1 MSAKAR
7 NRKFFAIIYRFTK
20 FHLALSSCQF
30 QQDNRI
36 AYFGMR
42 IFRMFFDCPVEMTA
56 LRIPGI
62 CPGDLR
68 GYKDETFFPQKGEK
82 NV

>member
-1 MSAKAR
+1 
-7 NRKFFAIIYRFTK
+7 
-20 FHLALSSCQF
+20 
-30 QQDNRI
+30 
-36 AYFGMR
+36 MR